1 MGIGAG
7 ASLALGFYG
16 FVSIA
21 LFEKAKGLIEQHANL
36 LQIAVAVVFGAMAL
50 KGLLA
55 VKGDAALSAVSN
67 EAQMVSLNKN
77 VSLNENV
84 ALNDRFGASFLSG
97 SVISFLRPVTVLIVA
112 GILSAVFANVN
123 GNLAAQLQKEQNPWV
138 FAVSAFLANLAWFAV
153 LVVFAN
159 WLKNKMS
166 AKNILRLRAVLLFG
180 LLLFALTL
188 FSRGILLAT
197 A

>member
-1 MGIGAG
+1 MSSLILGIIVGMIAGIPLGPIGATALGFALNRKAKSAMGIGAG

-97 SVISFLRPVTVLIVA
+97 SGTYCRRNTKRSVCKRKWQPCSSVA
-112 GILSAVFANVN
+112 KGTKSMGVCCFGFSSESCLVCCVGCFCE
-123 GNLAAQLQKEQNPWV
+123 LA
-138 FAVSAFLANLAWFAV
+138 
-153 LVVFAN
+153 
-159 WLKNKMS
+159 
-166 AKNILRLRAVLLFG
+166 
-180 LLLFALTL
+180 
-188 FSRGILLAT
+188 
-197 A
+197 